1 MGSTPLKELNHSS
14 SHPDHTLS
22 TMTAPFLS
30 SPKKLVN
37 WLTWTK
43 KQPPRPLLPLKVLP
57 TLVMPKPKSKSM
69 SLPPLSPPS
78 NSKVQYIYYR
88 KNRFK
93 FMNKDKSFL
102 LFLDFP
108 FVLIYDKFLE

>member
-57 TLVMPKPKSKSM
+57 TLVMPKPKSKST

-88 KNRFK
+88 KK
-93 FMNKDKSFL
+93 WSKKKKKKKKLSKKKKKKKKKS
-102 LFLDFP
+102 
-108 FVLIYDKFLE
+108 